1 MDARTP
7 TIFCLTT
14 NRLIDLIRQGET
26 AATALT
32 RLQSYGP
39 DLAILPLAEAQARYE
54 RQFKTEPVEI
64 DEGAWHEAL
73 NVLPPE
79 DWRNDANGES
89 FKCSEPT
96 AGSITAI
103 CRSGSKRVRYAF
115 TLISPAPATRSP
127 GGRRVHAPG
136 PVCPATGRP

>member
-79 DWRNDANGES
+79 DWRHDANGES

-103 CRSGSKRVRYAF
+103 YVRVGQRHF
-115 TLISPAPATRSP
+115 TFNDDAATP
-127 GGRRVHAPG
+127 HAECLRRVGQSRAWREHEESID
-136 PVCPATGRP
+136 R